1 MPKTSRR
8 LTVHPPTLRAVEVV
22 RITDVTPGMRR
33 ITLGGAQ
40 VGAFTTANGVARP
53 AFASDGFDDDVALYF
68 PHPGQSDPVLPV
80 QGEAKLLVPKGPR
93 PLSRAYTVRRW
104 DPGTGELDVD
114 FVRHGVGVGTTWAY
128 RAQPGD
134 RMHLSGPRTSKAFP
148 VGADWWLVAGDDTA
162 LPAIGRL
169 LDALPSDAR
178 AQVFIEVAE
187 DAHRQELRALP
198 GVEVT
203 WLVRS
208 GPLTAGTGAPPT
220 EAVHATGAP
229 PTDSVRATGSQPTD
243 PGHPT
248 ASPLTDAVRAARWW
262 PGQPFVWLAGEHTA
276 VRDIRRH
283 LVEDRG
289 VPKDDIDFTGYWRRA
304 AVVALDG
311 DGAVPDPERTVTPFQ
326 RLHDLTG
333 LVAPLAIRTAV
344 ELGVPDLLSR
354 GVTGTADLAAKAGA
368 DERALGKLLRYL
380 HTLNVVTET
389 GPGRYAL
396 TPVGDV
402 LTLDFIADR
411 LHPTG
416 VVGRETLGL
425 YGLTESVRTGR
436 AAYASVTGQDFA
448 EVRAEQDYEDRH
460 LERLAKFQP
469 ALAVPIAAS
478 DLLTGVRH
486 LVIHSG
492 GAGAHAREYV
502 AAHPDLRVTICAL
515 PAQADWLRRD
525 LPATIPDERQRA
537 RVGVREQSVFEPGPA
552 ADAVLVSRALKAL
565 PDADAAHALRRAAE
579 NLAPGG
585 RVLLVEEVFD
595 TDGLDEHDGE
605 DDLLGLV
612 CHGSG
617 LRTAAELDAVVV
629 RAGLTRRSERTVGL
643 GTTVHELVRPA
654 ATD

>member
-8 LTVHPPTLRAVEVV
+8 LTVHPPTLREVEVV
-22 RITDVTPGMRR
+22 RIVDLTPGMRR
-33 ITLGGAQ
+33 VTLSGEQ
-40 VGAFTTANGVARP
+40 LRAFTTADGLTRP
-53 AFASDGFDDDVALYF
+53 AFESQGFDDDLGLYF
-68 PHPGQSDPVLPV
+68 PYPGQSDPVLPV
-80 QGEAKLLVPKGPR
+80 QGEAKLIAPKDPR

-104 DPGTGELDVD
+104 DPEAGELDVD
-114 FVRHGVGVGTTWAY
+114 FARHGVGVATTWAY
-128 RAQPGD
+128 RAAPGD
-134 RMHLSGPRTSKAFP
+134 RIHLSGPRTSKTLPA
-148 VGADWWLVAGDDTA
+148 GADWWLVAGDDTA

-169 LDALPSDAR
+169 LDELPADAR
-178 AQVFIEVAE
+178 AQVFIEIAE
-187 DAHRQELRALP
+187 DAHRQELRELP

-208 GPLTAGTGAPPT
+208 GSADGSGAP
-220 EAVHATGAP
+220 AAG
-229 PTDSVRATGSQPTD
+229 
-243 PGHPT
+243 T
-248 ASPLTDAVRAARWW
+248 ASPLTEAVRGTGWW
-262 PGQPFVWLAGEHTA
+262 PGQAFVWLAGEHTA

-289 VPKDDIDFTGYWRRA
+289 VPKEDIDFTGYWRRST
-304 AVVALDG
+304 VVALES

-326 RLHDLTG
+326 RLHDLTE

-344 ELGVPDLLSR
+344 ELGVPDLISR
-354 GVTGTADLAAKAGA
+354 GVTGVAELAAKAGA

-380 HTLNVVTET
+380 HTLDVVTET
-389 GPGRYAL
+389 EPGRYAL

-411 LHPTG
+411 LHSAG
-416 VVGRETLGL
+416 VVGREMLGL

-436 AAYASVTGQDFA
+436 PAYPSVTGQTFA

-469 ALAVPIAAS
+469 ALAGSIAAS
-478 DLLTGVRH
+478 DLLAGVRH

-502 AAHPDLRVTICAL
+502 AAHEDLRVTICAL

-525 LPATIPDERQRA
+525 LPDTIPDERQRA
-537 RVGVREQSVFEPGPA
+537 RVGVLEQSVFEPAPA
-552 ADAVLVSRALKAL
+552 ADAVLISRAFKTL

-579 NLAPGG
+579 NLTPGG
-585 RVLLVEEVFD
+585 RVLLIEEVFD
-595 TDGLDEHDGE
+595 TDDLDEHDGE
-605 DDLLGLV
+605 EDLVGLV

-617 LRTAAELDAVVV
+617 LRTAAELDAVIA
-629 RAGLTRRSERTVGL
+629 RAGLTRGSARTVGL
-643 GTTVHELVRPA
+643 GTTVHELVRP
-654 ATD
+654 TG